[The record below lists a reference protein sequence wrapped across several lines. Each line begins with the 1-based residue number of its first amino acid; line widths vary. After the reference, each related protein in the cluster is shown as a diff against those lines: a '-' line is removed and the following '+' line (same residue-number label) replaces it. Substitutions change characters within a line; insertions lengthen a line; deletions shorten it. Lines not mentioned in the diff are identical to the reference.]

1 MKRILLA
8 ALAAIF
14 TINILNAVEL
24 VPTQELLAAYLER
37 DSELKNLA
45 LELQKSKLNNEL
57 TQINEGFYLKLSSG
71 DMTFTFGDNSSFKVY
86 PGVNATLP
94 QYNNLGLNVNGQM
107 SVQDGQASFDSAS
120 AKVSVD
126 ILSSN
131 KTERE

>member
-57 TQINEGFYLKLSSG
+57 TQIDKGFYLKLSSG
-71 DMTFTFGDNSSFKVY
+71 DMTFTFGDNSSF
-86 PGVNATLP
+86 
-94 QYNNLGLNVNGQM
+94 
-107 SVQDGQASFDSAS
+107 
-120 AKVSVD
+120 
-126 ILSSN
+126 
-131 KTERE
+131 